1 MRFCA
6 GTKRL
11 QNGAS
16 FFSETAYFF
25 PLSFPLTAFSEF
37 YGILRASLESLE
49 NTTLFRRAFTPFYT
63 PSLIPVHPPP
73 EGLVHR
79 LHCARPR
86 REWASHLR
94 SSCRCRALKHLVGD
108 ASYRACDVRLR
119 RFCHAPRYPRA
130 ASKLTLALLE
140 ICDKLG
146 CILSTDNVTGGE
158 VFLC

>member
-63 PSLIPVHPPP
+63 PSLIQVPPRAP
-73 EGLVHR
+73 EMEAQGFSLSFFFAQAPNFGQFRQIYCVFALETVKQAGITGIDAVQPFCGGHR
-79 LHCARPR
+79 AKKTQTIIRKRNRYALGR
-86 REWASHLR
+86 REASDH
-94 SSCRCRALKHLVGD
+94 
-108 ASYRACDVRLR
+108 
-119 RFCHAPRYPRA
+119 
-130 ASKLTLALLE
+130 
-140 ICDKLG
+140 
-146 CILSTDNVTGGE
+146 TGSGGRDG
-158 VFLC
+158 